1 MGRIVV
7 GSDNHL
13 QGDMLNFLHDG
24 ALGSHS
30 ASELQANQAKS
41 ALYFG
46 GVKDTVKAQI
56 QQALGYSYG
65 DLPFKYLGVPLSTKK
80 ITLLQWQ
87 PLTKKIVVKVSSW
100 TAKKLSYAG
109 RVQFVRSVIFGV
121 QAYWA
126 QLFIIPAKVM
136 KAIQAYCRSY
146 IWSGVNVITKRA
158 LISWEKICLPKVVG
172 GINLINLKL
181 WNKAA
186 ILKLCWNIEQKQDK
200 LWIKWVHNYYIK
212 GRNLKNLVVP
222 AQASRMV
229 RKMLGAKCNLHLMQ
243 HVPRTKTSVIKQA
256 YLKVL
261 GTFLK
266 VDWRVIICR
275 NLARPN
281 AIFTT
286 WLQQQDRLLT
296 VDRLLKWHV
305 QADPIC
311 IMYKQQ
317 DESRGHLFIECRFAN
332 ALWLRLLRWLQHSQ
346 LHLATWDSMNHWVI
360 RRSKGKRHQ
369 AQLWK
374 LVYAKFVYVVWK
386 ERNARTF
393 QKKECTVD
401 TVARQIA
408 CICCLRATEPLRN
421 ILDRLALISES
432 KNQQWSLWE
441 QEALWKKRNAD
452 SQSEMAYSA
461 QTLDISGDRQS
472 GQDVR
477 TQNVTACQAVANI
490 VKSSLGPVGLDKFPF
505 CSASALV
512 ESVESIY
519 TKMLVDD
526 IGDVTITND
535 GATILR
541 MLEVEH
547 PAAKVLVEL
556 AELQDREVGDGTTSV
571 VIIAAELLKGANE
584 LVRHKI
590 HPTSIISG
598 YRLAMREACKYV
610 EEKLAVKVDKLGKD
624 SLINCAKTSM
634 SSKLI
639 ADDSDFFANMVV
651 EAVQAVKMT
660 NVRGEIKYPI
670 KGINL
675 LKAHGKSAK
684 DSYLMKGY
692 ALNTGRAAQGMPMSV
707 APARIACLDFNLQKT
722 KMQMGVQV
730 LVTDPRE
737 LERIRQRT
745 SWLDQSSMLSFKP
758 DYFVEAGAIAVRR
771 VRKEDLR
778 HVAKATGATVVST
791 FADMEGEET
800 FEPSF
805 LGHADEVVE
814 ERVADDDVIMVKGTK
829 TTSSVSII
837 LRGANDFMLDEMERA
852 LHDALCI
859 VKRTLE
865 STTVVAGGGAVE
877 AALCVYLEYLAT
889 TLGSREQLAIA
900 QFAES
905 LLVIPKVLANNAAK
919 DSSDLVSKLRSCHYL
934 AQTKADKKHLSS
946 MGLDLAKG
954 AVRNNLEAGV
964 IEPAMSK
971 VKIIQFATEAAIT
984 ILRIDDM
991 IRLVK
996 DESQNDE

>member
-1 MGRIVV
+1 
-7 GSDNHL
+7 
-13 QGDMLNFLHDG
+13 
-24 ALGSHS
+24 
-30 ASELQANQAKS
+30 
-41 ALYFG
+41 
-46 GVKDTVKAQI
+46 
-56 QQALGYSYG
+56 
-65 DLPFKYLGVPLSTKK
+65 
-80 ITLLQWQ
+80 
-87 PLTKKIVVKVSSW
+87 
-100 TAKKLSYAG
+100 
-109 RVQFVRSVIFGV
+109 
-121 QAYWA
+121 
-126 QLFIIPAKVM
+126 
-136 KAIQAYCRSY
+136 
-146 IWSGVNVITKRA
+146 
-158 LISWEKICLPKVVG
+158 
-172 GINLINLKL
+172 
-181 WNKAA
+181 
-186 ILKLCWNIEQKQDK
+186 
-200 LWIKWVHNYYIK
+200 
-212 GRNLKNLVVP
+212 
-222 AQASRMV
+222 
-229 RKMLGAKCNLHLMQ
+229 
-243 HVPRTKTSVIKQA
+243 
-256 YLKVL
+256 
-261 GTFLK
+261 
-266 VDWRVIICR
+266 
-275 NLARPN
+275 
-281 AIFTT
+281 
-286 WLQQQDRLLT
+286 
-296 VDRLLKWHV
+296 
-305 QADPIC
+305 
-311 IMYKQQ
+311 
-317 DESRGHLFIECRFAN
+317 
-332 ALWLRLLRWLQHSQ
+332 
-346 LHLATWDSMNHWVI
+346 
-360 RRSKGKRHQ
+360 
-369 AQLWK
+369 
-374 LVYAKFVYVVWK
+374 
-386 ERNARTF
+386 
-393 QKKECTVD
+393 
-401 TVARQIA
+401 
-408 CICCLRATEPLRN
+408 
-421 ILDRLALISES
+421 
-432 KNQQWSLWE
+432 
-441 QEALWKKRNAD
+441 
-452 SQSEMAYSA
+452 MAYQG

-490 VKSSLGPVGLDKFPF
+490 VKSSLGPVGLDK
-505 CSASALV
+505 
-512 ESVESIY
+512 
-519 TKMLVDD
+519 MLVDD
-526 IGDVTITND
+526 IGDVIITND

-624 SLINCAKTSM
+624 SLVNCAKTSM

-639 ADDSDFFANMVV
+639 AADSDFFANMVV

-660 NVRGEIKYPI
+660 NARGEVKYPI

-684 DSYLMKGY
+684 DSYLLKGY
-692 ALNTGRAAQGMPMSV
+692 ALNTGRAAQGMPLRVS
-707 APARIACLDFNLQKT
+707 PARIACLDFNLQKT

-737 LERIRQRT
+737 LERIRQREADMTKERIQKLLSAGANVVLT
-745 SWLDQSSMLSFKP
+745 SKGIDDMALK
-758 DYFVEAGAIAVRR
+758 YFVEAGAIAVRR

-778 HVAKATGATVVST
+778 HVARPTGATVVST

-800 FEPSF
+800 FEPSL
-805 LGHADEVVE
+805 LGHAEEVVE
-814 ERVADDDVIMVKGTK
+814 ERIADDDVIMVKGTK
-829 TTSSVSII
+829 NSSSVSLI

-934 AQTKADKKHLSS
+934 AQTKAEKKHLSS

-954 AVRNNLEAGV
+954 TVRNNLEAGV

-996 DESQNDE
+996 DENQNDD